1 MNSNVDERERLLQA
15 LDQIN
20 SIIELIDGNEHQQYM
35 FLHLNP
41 VYYELERQLTNLTIA
56 DKIETT
62 NQESDM
68 ATTYSIE
75 EYNTVGWELIDPHKG
90 LTKEQAK
97 VKLEDLIRE
106 GYNPN
111 RLRAQPDGTV

>member
-1 MNSNVDERERLLQA
+1 MDEKSKLILA

-20 SIIELIDGNEHQQYM
+20 SIIELIADNEYQQYM

-62 NQESDM
+62 NQE
-68 ATTYSIE
+68 
-75 EYNTVGWELIDPHKG
+75 
-90 LTKEQAK
+90 
-97 VKLEDLIRE
+97 
-106 GYNPN
+106 
-111 RLRAQPDGTV
+111 

>member
-1 MNSNVDERERLLQA
+1 MDERSKLMLA

-20 SIIELIDGNEHQQYM
+20 SIIELIADNEYQQYM

-62 NQESDM
+62 NQE
-68 ATTYSIE
+68 
-75 EYNTVGWELIDPHKG
+75 
-90 LTKEQAK
+90 
-97 VKLEDLIRE
+97 
-106 GYNPN
+106 
-111 RLRAQPDGTV
+111 

>member
-1 MNSNVDERERLLQA
+1 MRTGCVMDEKAKLMLA

-20 SIIELIDGNEHQQYM
+20 SIIELIDGNEYQQYM

-62 NQESDM
+62 NQE
-68 ATTYSIE
+68 
-75 EYNTVGWELIDPHKG
+75 
-90 LTKEQAK
+90 
-97 VKLEDLIRE
+97 
-106 GYNPN
+106 
-111 RLRAQPDGTV
+111 